1 LTNDNYNRHM
11 TGGKSRHS
19 RNAAN
24 ERVEKS
30 GGTNP
35 SAQRL
40 DQWLDVACLFRTRSE
55 AKRAC
60 EGGKVDVGG
69 HAAKP
74 NRDIKPGDLIEITHR
89 FGRRQK
95 LVVTALAEQHV
106 PKGEARKLYEDLTP
120 KPTAEELELRR
131 MARMAAPFT
140 RPRSAGTPDRR
151 ERRALRRLKEGG

>member
-1 LTNDNYNRHM
+1 M
-11 TGGKSRHS
+11 TRDKSTRS
-19 RNAAN
+19 QDGAREGSAT
-24 ERVEKS
+24 S
-30 GGTNP
+30 GGAGP
-35 SAQRL
+35 STQRL

-60 EGGKVDVGG
+60 EGGKIDVGG

-74 NRDIKPGDLIEITHR
+74 NREVKPGDVIDITHR

-95 LVVTALAEQHV
+95 LVVTGLAEQHI
-106 PKGEARKLYEDLTP
+106 PRAEARKLYEDLTP
-120 KPTAEELELRR
+120 KPTPDELELRR
-131 MARMAAPFT
+131 IARLAAPFT